1 MSEVR
6 LDWLKDKT
14 FVGTDSTNHAIV
26 IAPPD
31 GGSNPGV
38 KPSDLLLLALAACA
52 AVDTVEILRKKRQ
65 AVERME
71 IRVDGTQDENPPW
84 TFRKIHMRFLFRGAR
99 LQAQAVEQAI
109 RLSEEK
115 YCSVA
120 ATIRCAAEITTSF
133 DIQPPPDRAAV

>member
-6 LDWLKDKT
+6 LDWLRGKT

-26 IAPPD
+26 IASPGD
-31 GGSNPGV
+31 GDAAGV
-38 KPSDLLLLALAACA
+38 KPSDLLLLGLASCA
-52 AVDTVEILRKKRQ
+52 SVDLVEILNKKRQ
-65 AVERME
+65 APERME
-71 IRVDGTQDENPPW
+71 VRVEGVQEESPPW
-84 TFRKIHMRFLFRGAR
+84 TFRKIHMHFVFQGA
-99 LQAQAVEQAI
+99 LLHPEAVEQAI

-133 DIQPPPDRAAV
+133 EIQPPPARGAV

>member
-31 GGSNPGV
+31 GDGNPGV

-65 AVERME
+65 TLERLE

-84 TFRKIHMRFLFRGAR
+84 TFRKIHMRFLLQGDRLDAR
-99 LQAQAVEQAI
+99 SVEQAI
-109 RLSEEK
+109 ELAEEK

-120 ATIRCAAEITTSF
+120 ATIRATAEITRSYE
-133 DIQPPPDRAAV
+133 IRPGPGSASA